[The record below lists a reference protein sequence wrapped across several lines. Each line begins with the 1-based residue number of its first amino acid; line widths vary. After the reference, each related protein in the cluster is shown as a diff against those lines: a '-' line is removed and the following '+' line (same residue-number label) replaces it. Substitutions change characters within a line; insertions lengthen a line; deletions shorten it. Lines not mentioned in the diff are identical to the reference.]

1 MHHIPNGEEWTIS
14 KILKR
19 KKTIEDN
26 GLSWSV
32 VKSIPVHES
41 IKKCIENFKEYIK
54 NYKKG
59 IKNLANCGIHIICY
73 NFMPMLDWTRT
84 DLAFKVEDESKAL
97 QYDAIAFAAFE
108 LYLLKRLG
116 ASNIYSEEIKNEAKK
131 TRR

>member
-1 MHHIPNGEEWTIS
+1 
-14 KILKR
+14 
-19 KKTIEDN
+19 
-26 GLSWSV
+26 
-32 VKSIPVHES
+32 
-41 IKKCIENFKEYIK
+41 
-54 NYKKG
+54 
-59 IKNLANCGIHIICY
+59 
-73 NFMPMLDWTRT
+73 MLDWTRT